1 MEECAVNYKCGG
13 VKGSDSQV
21 SACLRVVQRVGQ
33 NADSWAPPEFPVHK
47 DWGVAPKFAFL
58 VSSQVM
64 LTQLMEGN
72 HHQGESSDLGGSGGE
87 AVTTQNGRDQDGERE
102 SGRKPPNPS
111 PNLHLP
117 VNLMQL
123 ELMRFKGLNLQG

>member
-13 VKGSDSQV
+13 VKGRDSQV

-72 HHQGESSDLGGSGGE
+72 HHEGESSDLGGSGGE
-87 AVTTQNGRDQDGERE
+87 AVTTRTAGTRMGRGRQAE
-102 SGRKPPNPS
+102 SPPTPPPTS
-111 PNLHLP
+111 TCPP
-117 VNLMQL
+117 I
-123 ELMRFKGLNLQG
+123 